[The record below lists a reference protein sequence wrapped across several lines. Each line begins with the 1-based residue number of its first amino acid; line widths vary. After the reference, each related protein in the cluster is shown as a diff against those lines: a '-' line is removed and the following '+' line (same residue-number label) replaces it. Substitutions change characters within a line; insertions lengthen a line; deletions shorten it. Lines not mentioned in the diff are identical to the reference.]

1 MRAFAV
7 QIAGLK
13 SSLHVGYPA
22 RAKVLAKTRM
32 WDGQEAAHCTRPF
45 VALSTARSRVH
56 RAEAGE
62 SKSSKVVDNRGEL
75 S

>member
-1 MRAFAV
+1 MRAFTV

-13 SSLHVGYPA
+13 SSLHARYPA

-32 WDGQEAAHCTRPF
+32 WDKWEAAHCTRPV
-45 VALSTARSRVH
+45 VALSTARMRTQSRVNVQLV
-56 RAEAGE
+56 RR
-62 SKSSKVVDNRGEL
+62 KVVDNCGEL